1 MELLIIILLCLRV
14 FFNLI
19 VLPDRLERTP
29 QFKEIQAAEKI
40 VQITGNSELKMHPV
54 TPASIEFIYYLS
66 TARNEILRKEH
77 GEYKTGTYY
86 IFDAKDPLR
95 EGEKKL
101 MEFESRIQNRK
112 LRLSL
117 ITGENNPPGS

>member
-1 MELLIIILLCLRV
+1 M
-14 FFNLI
+14 
-19 VLPDRLERTP
+19 
-29 QFKEIQAAEKI
+29 QAAEKI
-40 VQITGNSELKMHPV
+40 VEITRNRELKLHPV
-54 TPASIEFIYYLS
+54 TPVSIEFIYYLS
-66 TARNEILRKEH
+66 TARNEILRKEY

-117 ITGENNPPGS
+117 ITRKNDPPGS